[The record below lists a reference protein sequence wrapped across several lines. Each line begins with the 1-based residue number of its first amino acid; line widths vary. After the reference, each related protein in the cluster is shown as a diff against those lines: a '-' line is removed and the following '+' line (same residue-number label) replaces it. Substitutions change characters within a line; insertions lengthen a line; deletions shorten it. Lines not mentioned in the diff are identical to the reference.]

1 MIAVWILIL
10 LIVGII
16 CFYAGAMVFAFVMR
30 TKIEHAGVE
39 MEKYL
44 NEIERQKSTD
54 YVLGSCDAIIKYTE
68 LITKATKAK

>member
-1 MIAVWILIL
+1 MTVVWVFIILI
-10 LIVGII
+10 VAVI
-16 CFYAGAMVFAFVMR
+16 CFYAGAMALAFVMR
-30 TKIEHAGVE
+30 ARIEHSGVE

-68 LITKATKAK
+68 LITKITKRK